1 MKTKAD
7 RVICYVNDCFTFC
20 KVNDLDNRSF
30 LVVNRNDLI
39 KILGPNYY
47 NLNDEQLLI
56 KIKNII
62 NSNNKY
68 SEFRKVKS
76 IEFI

>member
-1 MKTKAD
+1 MKSD
-7 RVICYVNDCFTFC
+7 RVICYVNDCFTLC
-20 KVNDLDNRSF
+20 KINDFDNRSF
-30 LVVNRNDLI
+30 LVVNRNDII
-39 KILGPNYY
+39 KLFGLNYD
-47 NLNDEQLLI
+47 NLNDEKLLI

>member
-1 MKTKAD
+1 MKTD
-7 RVICYVNDCFTFC
+7 RVICYVNDCFTLC
-20 KVNDLDNRSF
+20 KINDFDNRSF
-30 LVVNRNDLI
+30 LVINRNDLI
-39 KILGPNYY
+39 KLFGPNYY

-56 KIKNII
+56 TIKHII
-62 NSNNKY
+62 NNNNKY

>member
-1 MKTKAD
+1 MKIRAE
-7 RVICYVNDCFTFC
+7 RIICYVNDCFTLC
-20 KVNDLDNRSF
+20 KINDFDNRSF

-39 KILGPNYY
+39 KLLGPNYY
-47 NLNDEQLLI
+47 NLNDEQLLTEI
-56 KIKNII
+56 KHII

-68 SEFRKVKS
+68 SEFREVKS